1 MSEVWLRLAI
11 VAAGTVVVLGVALVL
26 RRPAAHPVTTKTKAL
41 APGVYLFSSSTCV
54 DCVAARAR
62 LVDALGPTGFV
73 EIDWE
78 DDPGTFAEFGID
90 AVPCTVIVSEEGM
103 ATRFPG
109 MPDRALEELSP

>member
-11 VAAGTVVVLGVALVL
+11 VAAGIVVALGVALVL
-26 RRPAAHPVTTKTKAL
+26 RRPVAHPVTTKGAGL
-41 APGVYLFSSSTCV
+41 GPGVYLFSSSACV

-62 LVDALGPTGFV
+62 LLDALGPTGFV

-78 DDPGTFAEFGID
+78 DDPGSFAEFMID

-103 ATRFPG
+103 STRFPG

>member
-1 MSEVWLRLAI
+1 MSEVWLRLAL
-11 VAAGTVVVLGVALVL
+11 VAAGIVVALGVALVL
-26 RRPAAHPVTTKTKAL
+26 RRPVVHRVTTKAAGL
-41 APGVYLFSSSTCV
+41 GPGVYLFSSSTCV

-78 DDPGTFAEFGID
+78 DDPGPFAEFGID
-90 AVPCTVIVSEEGM
+90 AVPCTVIVTGEGM
-103 ATRFPG
+103 STRFPG

>member
-11 VAAGTVVVLGVALVL
+11 VAAGTVVALVVALVL
-26 RRPAAHPVTTKTKAL
+26 RRPAAYPVTTKAAGL

-54 DCVAARAR
+54 DCVAVRAR

-78 DDPGTFAEFGID
+78 DDPGPFADLLID
-90 AVPCTVIVSEEGM
+90 AVPCTVIVSEDGM
-103 ATRFPG
+103 STRFPG
-109 MPDRALEELSP
+109 MPDRALEELGP

>member
-11 VAAGTVVVLGVALVL
+11 VAAGIVVALVAALVL
-26 RRPAAHPVTTKTKAL
+26 RRPVPHPVTTNTRGL
-41 APGVYLFSSSTCV
+41 GPGVYLFSSTTCV

-62 LVDALGPTGFV
+62 LVAALGPTGFV

-78 DDPGTFAEFGID
+78 DDPGPFAEFEID

-103 ATRFPG
+103 STRFPG

>member
-1 MSEVWLRLAI
+1 MSEVWLRLAL
-11 VAAGTVVVLGVALVL
+11 VTAGTVVALGVALVL
-26 RRPAAHPVTTKTKAL
+26 RRPVAHRVETKAAGL
-41 APGVYLFSSSTCV
+41 GPGVYLFSSSTCV

-78 DDPGTFAEFGID
+78 HDPRPFAEFGID
-90 AVPCTVIVSEEGM
+90 AVPCTMIVSEEGM

>member
-1 MSEVWLRLAI
+1 MSEVWLRLALVTAGI
-11 VAAGTVVVLGVALVL
+11 AVAIGVALVL
-26 RRPAAHPVTTKTKAL
+26 RRPVAHPAKTKTAGL
-41 APGVYLFSSSTCV
+41 GPGVYLFSSSTCV

-73 EIDWE
+73 EIDWD
-78 DDPGTFAEFGID
+78 DDPGPFAELLID
-90 AVPCTVIVSEEGM
+90 AVPCTVIVSEEGL